1 MKSRWA
7 PKCWYLSL
15 CLEGRTVFSTQGL
28 SYSWLIRGPGAMV
41 LFSLEKH
48 LFLLNRTCYIPC
60 RLEEPEL
67 DTKSEDAPK
76 LDHQKSTG

>member
-1 MKSRWA
+1 
-7 PKCWYLSL
+7 
-15 CLEGRTVFSTQGL
+15 
-28 SYSWLIRGPGAMV
+28 MV